1 MTDLQARR
9 FYWPAWNRAATA
21 LGWRMQGGR
30 LVGTREDVSCA
41 TEWGKIYVRTWQ
53 YAEQV
58 ALRDHRAV
66 EPSDLRHGVHV
77 AALQRDRSHRDLS
90 NAEVDRVVDAL
101 NILAQHED
109 VRAMERWI
117 DQSIAARHR
126 QTWWIKN
133 CCVEGYAR
141 YVCRDKFGTDDWG
154 SLPAGQLRELY
165 VTLRNR
171 RHALK
176 AA

>member
-53 YAEQV
+53 CAEQR

-66 EPSDLRHGVHV
+66 EPSDLRHGVHI
-77 AALQRDRSHRDLS
+77 AALGRDRSHRDLR
-90 NAEVDRVVDAL
+90 NAEVDRVVDAFT
-101 NILAQHED
+101 ILAAQD
-109 VRAMERWI
+109 DLYAMERWLNP
-117 DQSIAARHR
+117 SMAERMR
-126 QTWWIKN
+126 QTWWIEHR
-133 CCVEGYAR
+133 CVEGYAR
-141 YVCRDKFGTDDWG
+141 SVCRDKFGTDDWR
-154 SLPAGQLRELY
+154 SLPARQFRELFM
-165 VTLRNR
+165 TLRNR
-171 RHALK
+171 RNALQHA
-176 AA
+176 